1 LDTVR
6 RTTPCSVDLAV
17 PEGISSF
24 ALGLCLVA
32 RLTKVYGAVVT
43 DVTYTAD
50 GHPTYSVRLSAA
62 TSQQAAGAAPAPA
75 RIDGEPPGG
84 CPGDI
89 AQSGG

>member
-1 LDTVR
+1 
-6 RTTPCSVDLAV
+6 VDVAV

-24 ALGLCLVA
+24 ELGLWLVA

-50 GHPTYSVRLSAA
+50 GHPTYSVRLRAA
-62 TSQQAAGAAPAPA
+62 TSQQAAGAAPSPA
-75 RIDGEPPGG
+75 RTDGQPPGG
-84 CPGDI
+84 PSGDI